1 MYTIEN
7 HLQVLH
13 PQEYDQYRS
22 GALPPLGSPRR
33 QDLWH
38 TGGTT
43 SRTLFLL
50 CALLS
55 NTMRRRDMVFSQ
67 GAQCTISPILGSSCV
82 FSVPLYC
89 FLEVWF
95 GAILCSSQPAL
106 CFVNCVLL
114 CCSAADG
121 LYLARSCG
129 APSQRA
135 PAPCALCCAQSRI
148 LQSTSGAEAENIE
161 N

>member
-1 MYTIEN
+1 MISTGV
-7 HLQVLH
+7 VLSR
-13 PQEYDQYRS
+13 PWVLAGGGRTCGTQ
-22 GALPPLGSPRR
+22 GA
-33 QDLWH
+33 
-38 TGGTT
+38 TT

-55 NTMRRRDMVFSQ
+55 STMRTRKMVFSQ
-67 GAQCTISPILGSSCV
+67 VAQCTISSILGSSCV

-95 GAILCSSQPAL
+95 GAILCSPQPAL

-129 APSQRA
+129 ALSQRA
-135 PAPCALCCAQSRI
+135 PAPVLCPEPHSSVDERRR
-148 LQSTSGAEAENIE
+148 GREH
-161 N
+161 

>member
-1 MYTIEN
+1 MISIGV
-7 HLQVLH
+7 VLSR
-13 PQEYDQYRS
+13 PWVLS
-22 GALPPLGSPRR
+22 GGRTCGTQGA
-33 QDLWH
+33 
-38 TGGTT
+38 TT

-55 NTMRRRDMVFSQ
+55 NTRRRRDMVFSQ
-67 GAQCTISPILGSSCV
+67 VAQYTISSILGSSCV
-82 FSVPLYC
+82 LQCRCIVS
-89 FLEVWF
+89 LEVWF
-95 GAILCSSQPAL
+95 GAILCSTHPAL

-114 CCSAADG
+114 CSAADG

-129 APSQRA
+129 ALSQRA

-161 N
+161 KSESDC